1 MFSSR
6 KLPTL
11 VTASL
16 LSLGLG
22 AAAARA
28 EGPAQRGQISVSGPS
43 VRAVVAGPVAIHA
56 YSGFSGGSVY
66 AAPAETGTDA
76 DCKAQPLG
84 APTPVRADS
93 MVELTVGAGELVC
106 LVTTTSRPFE
116 LLWHVQ
122 KDATPAPSV
131 MVAGAR

>member
-11 VTASL
+11 VAASL
-16 LSLGLG
+16 LVLAG
-22 AAAARA
+22 AARA
-28 EGPAQRGQISVSGPS
+28 EGPAQRGQVSVSAPS

-56 YSGFSGGSVY
+56 YSGFSGGSIY
-66 AAPAETGTDA
+66 AAPADTGTDA
-76 DCKAQPLG
+76 DCKGQPLG

-93 MVELTVGAGELVC
+93 VVELTVGAGEIVC
-106 LVTTTSRPFE
+106 LVTSTNRPFE

-122 KDATPAPSV
+122 KDAPTAPSV
-131 MVAGAR
+131 LVAGTK

>member
-1 MFSSR
+1 MCTSR

-16 LSLGLG
+16 LFLAG
-22 AAAARA
+22 AARA
-28 EGPAQRGQISVSGPS
+28 EGPGPAQRGQISVSAPS
-43 VRAVVAGPVAIHA
+43 TKAVVAGPVAIHA
-56 YSGFSGGSVY
+56 YSGFSGGSIY

-76 DCKAQPLG
+76 DCKVQPLG
-84 APTPVRADS
+84 APTPVRAES
-93 MVELTVGAGELVC
+93 VIELTVGAGELVC

-122 KDATPAPSV
+122 KDAPSAPSV
-131 MVAGAR
+131 MVAGTK

>member
-84 APTPVRADS
+84 APTPVRSVSIWA
-93 MVELTVGAGELVC
+93 V
-106 LVTTTSRPFE
+106 
-116 LLWHVQ
+116 
-122 KDATPAPSV
+122 APSNSPATRRGITQSRI
-131 MVAGAR
+131 AGDAN